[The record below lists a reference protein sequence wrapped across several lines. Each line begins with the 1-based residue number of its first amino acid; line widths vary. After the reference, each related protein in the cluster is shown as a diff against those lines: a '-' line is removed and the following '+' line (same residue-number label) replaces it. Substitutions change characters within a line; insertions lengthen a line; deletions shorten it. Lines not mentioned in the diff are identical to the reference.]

1 MLNYENRALN
11 LKNSKYINKKYIR
24 GRNNRNKHNIDSRI
38 KNEVQDTNDG
48 HKRNWVIGLMLRC
61 KGNKLYE
68 SQRKKTQQLKDKLRI
83 NNEHERLICHRYS
96 QTSLWCRIQA

>member
-38 KNEVQDTNDG
+38 KNEV
-48 HKRNWVIGLMLRC
+48 
-61 KGNKLYE
+61 
-68 SQRKKTQQLKDKLRI
+68 
-83 NNEHERLICHRYS
+83 
-96 QTSLWCRIQA
+96 